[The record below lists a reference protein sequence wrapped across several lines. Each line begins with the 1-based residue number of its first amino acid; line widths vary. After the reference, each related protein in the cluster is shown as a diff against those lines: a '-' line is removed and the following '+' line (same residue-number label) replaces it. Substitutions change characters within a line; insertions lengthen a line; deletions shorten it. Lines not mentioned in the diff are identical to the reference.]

1 MGVAD
6 LLYFVQCGC
15 LHLIPELTSVKR
27 EQIEE
32 DVLQLRR
39 ATVGSLRRE

>member
-32 DVLQLRR
+32 LLRVDCI
-39 ATVGSLRRE
+39 AG